1 MILLLQGDSGV
12 GKDIFME
19 PIIKLLSGTFAEKS
33 GQEYFLFCKF
43 NSCLLEFKHLLVFEE
58 LFTHTY
64 DTKR

>member
-12 GKDIFME
+12 GKDIFIE
-19 PIIKLLSGTFAEKS
+19 PILKLLGGTFAEKS
-33 GQEYFLFCKF
+33 CQEYFVFGKF
-43 NSCLLEFKHLLVFEE
+43 NCMLEFKHLLVFEE